1 MAAADTD
8 RSLKMS
14 EIKQCL
20 PQMSKALLSAACLIC
35 PNEPVEFLQ
44 RVLIAFQ
51 GHDNLQTV
59 DWQKFVDYVNES
71 ITKDSL
77 KFKAVDTSSQ
87 SAQMELYC
95 QMEKAASCYV
105 RHLLGAC
112 FRAWK
117 KFIQQRKEE
126 AIKTALQMEV
136 AKAHAEKRCR
146 NAAFIEWLNFVRVF
160 KTRRANFI
168 VKLQSLVNKI
178 RIKHYI
184 TSWYSA
190 TMDSKRHK
198 EYFKK
203 LEANVKELD
212 GKGKSQRPSMVLP
225 PQKRF
230 DGIAELPHHL
240 SLKIFQYLGLRDWLN
255 CSEVSNTW
263 KSIVHSGTLW
273 SQIDFSVGK
282 DWVTDTIVQ
291 KILKSYR
298 PFVTHLNLRGCQ
310 STKWSSLKYISEC
323 KNLQELNL
331 SECLAISDMMIQRIT
346 EGCQCLLYLNLS
358 YTLITNQ
365 SLRAIISN
373 CRSLQYLGLAHC
385 CRFTDEGFLTLATE
399 EGGRN
404 LMHLDLTGC
413 IQMTPKGFEY
423 ISAGCP
429 SLKEVVMNDMPSLSD
444 TCLLVLLSKRCTL
457 SSISLLGCPLLSN
470 IALKIIAKVA
480 NLKSFSIEGNYQVTE
495 ASWEVLCG
503 FSTALSKL
511 HVVDCNGMTDE
522 GMKYVSSLRHLNY
535 LDISLCSRVSDVG
548 IKWLTEGSSANKLQ
562 HLGISQCGLITE
574 FSIKR
579 IARRLQKLFHLNLS
593 YCEKVTDQALDYL
606 NGSSIQSLDL
616 TGCNIRDQGLD
627 SLKKIQLKKIV
638 VAKCIFITDM
648 GIELCDNMR
657 DLEHIDIS
665 QCPALTDAAIGA
677 ISLYCRSLL
686 RMKMAACPQVQFA
699 SAYRMTDMAIVYLT
713 TGCQYLLELDVS
725 DCRLLTDRS
734 LKSLKKISP
743 PLNTIRI
750 NNCTGISW
758 EAAVK
763 LQKRVSH
770 WEYSSDRPSTW
781 FDCNVHKFTM
791 APKDNDAWMRER
803 DLCA

>member
-59 DWQKFVDYVNES
+59 DWQEFIDYVNEF

-77 KFKAVDTSSQ
+77 KFKAVDASSQ

-95 QMEKAASCYV
+95 QMDKAVSCYV

-126 AIKTALQMEV
+126 AIETAVQMEV
-136 AKAHAEKRCR
+136 AKTHAKKRCQ
-146 NAAFIEWLNFVRVF
+146 NAVFTGWLNFVRSL
-160 KTRRANFI
+160 KTRRADFI
-168 VKLQSLVNKI
+168 MKLQSLMDKI
-178 RIKHYI
+178 YIKRYI
-184 TSWYSA
+184 TSWHIIA
-190 TMDSKRHK
+190 MDAKRQR

-203 LEANVKELD
+203 LEANVKEFD
-212 GKGKSQRPSMVLP
+212 GKSQQPSQVALP
-225 PQKRF
+225 EKRI

-263 KSIVHSGTLW
+263 KSIIHSGTLW
-273 SQIDFSVGK
+273 SQINFSVGR
-282 DWVTDTIVQ
+282 DWVTDATVQ

-298 PFVTHLNLRGCQ
+298 PFVTHLNMRGCQ

-323 KNLQELNL
+323 RNLQELNL
-331 SECLAISDMMIQRIT
+331 SECLAITDMMIQRIT
-346 EGCQCLLYLNLS
+346 EGCPCLLYLNLS

-373 CRSLQYLGLAHC
+373 CLSLQYLGLAHC
-385 CRFTDEGFLTLATE
+385 CRFTDEGFLTLVTE

-404 LMHLDLTGC
+404 LMHLDLSAC
-413 IQMTPKGFEY
+413 VQMTPKGFEY

-444 TCLLVLLSKRCTL
+444 TCVLGLLARCCSL
-457 SSISLLGCPLLSN
+457 SSISLLGCPLLSD
-470 IALKIIAKVA
+470 IALKIIAKVSD
-480 NLKSFSIEGNYQVTE
+480 LKSFGIEGNNQVTE
-495 ASWEVLCG
+495 VSWEALCG
-503 FSTALSKL
+503 LSTALSKL
-511 HVVDCNGMTDE
+511 HVVDCPGMTDE

-535 LDISLCSRVSDVG
+535 LDISLCSRVSDLG
-548 IKWLTEGSSANKLQ
+548 IKYLTEGSSANKLQ
-562 HLGISQCGLITE
+562 HLSISQCGLITE

-579 IARRLQKLFHLNLS
+579 ITRRLQKLFHLNLS
-593 YCEKVTDQALDYL
+593 YCEKVMDQALDYL

-616 TGCNIRDQGLD
+616 TGCNIRDQGLG
-627 SLKKIQLKKIV
+627 SLKKIQLKKII
-638 VAKCIFITDM
+638 VAKCVFVTDM
-648 GIELCDNMR
+648 GIEKLCDNMR

-665 QCPALTDAAIGA
+665 QCPALTDAAINA

-686 RMKMAACPQVQFA
+686 RLKMAACPQVQFA

-713 TGCQYLLELDVS
+713 TGCQYLLELDMS

-734 LKSLKKISP
+734 LKNLRKISP

-781 FDCNVHKFTM
+781 FDCNAHKFTM

>member
-648 GIELCDNMR
+648 GIEKLCDNMR

-686 RMKMAACPQVQFA
+686 RMKMAACPQ
-699 SAYRMTDMAIVYLT
+699 MTDMAIVYLT